1 MHQFLLGAAVALCGV
16 IGLIFLRFWRKSKD
30 RLFLCF
36 AVSFWLLGVNWFALT
51 MVRQDEPN
59 TTLYLVRLVAF
70 AVLLAGIW
78 DKNRVRA
85 GSKV

>member
-1 MHQFLLGAAVALCGV
+1 MYQFGLGAAVAICCV

-30 RLFLCF
+30 RLFLSF
-36 AVSFWLLGVNWFALT
+36 AISFWLLGVNWFALAV
-51 MVRQDEPN
+51 VREDEPH

-78 DKNRVRA
+78 DKNRVRPE
-85 GSKV
+85 SKL